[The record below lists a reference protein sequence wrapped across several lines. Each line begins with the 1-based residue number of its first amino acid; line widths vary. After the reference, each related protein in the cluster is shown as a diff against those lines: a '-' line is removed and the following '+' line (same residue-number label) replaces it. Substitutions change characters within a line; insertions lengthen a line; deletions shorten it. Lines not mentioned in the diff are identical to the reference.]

1 MIYPISSKPELETP
15 WGNIWKAVYMVYVFH
30 NHSPISSGTVI
41 PNIASRDLLSASL
54 VVSEKI
60 LPFCIILMFKVKS
73 CILLCLCSYI
83 ADVLALDLVSGIM
96 FFDTARIV
104 CRARSMKLLSVHHL
118 TTICR
123 CGRHTRLWW
132 VCCCWSG
139 SCPVLGCKW
148 EQCHIVCWHRK
159 LLNTDLFWT
168 ELFNNA
174 VYVCEWFVSQVVAAC
189 SILQQAKSKLSA
201 LAGSGID
208 IHVSHVD
215 HFYDRVLIACVDQ
228 SPALKDYAGAVR
240 FLLADFIADSFD
252 FKPHLTILKLTRSN
266 DRLVGCNK
274 VPRWL
279 YSEFKNKDFG
289 RQPVSTIDLCAMSHH
304 IERPEGEFY
313 VTPLHMDIL

>member
-1 MIYPISSKPELETP
+1 M
-15 WGNIWKAVYMVYVFH
+15 
-30 NHSPISSGTVI
+30 
-41 PNIASRDLLSASL
+41 
-54 VVSEKI
+54 
-60 LPFCIILMFKVKS
+60 
-73 CILLCLCSYI
+73 
-83 ADVLALDLVSGIM
+83 
-96 FFDTARIV
+96 
-104 CRARSMKLLSVHHL
+104 
-118 TTICR
+118 
-123 CGRHTRLWW
+123 
-132 VCCCWSG
+132 
-139 SCPVLGCKW
+139 
-148 EQCHIVCWHRK
+148 
-159 LLNTDLFWT
+159 
-168 ELFNNA
+168 
-174 VYVCEWFVSQVVAAC
+174 VAAC

-208 IHVSHVD
+208 IHVSRVD

-240 FLLADFIADSFD
+240 FLLADFVADSFD

-266 DRLVGCNK
+266 DRLVGSNK